1 MRSGETIKVPNEY
14 GELVEINAVVI
25 YPQTNKQQTMYW
37 KVEGM
42 FGSYGFTLCITT
54 DKREAMDRFREVNEE
69 LIRVH
74 EEDLRTRY

>member
-14 GELVEINAVVI
+14 GDMVEINAVVI
-25 YPQTNKQQTMYW
+25 YPQTNKYGTMYW

-42 FGSYGFTLCITT
+42 FGSYTFTLCITT
-54 DKREAMDRFREVNEE
+54 DKKKAMDHFLEVNEE

-74 EEDLRTRY
+74 EEDLSTRF